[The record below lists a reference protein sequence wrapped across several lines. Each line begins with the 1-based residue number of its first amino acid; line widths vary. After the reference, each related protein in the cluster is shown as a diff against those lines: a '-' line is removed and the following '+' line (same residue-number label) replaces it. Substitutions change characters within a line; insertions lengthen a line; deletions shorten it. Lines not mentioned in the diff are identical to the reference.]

1 MQKVKVVVYLKYNC
15 IEEYTTN
22 SCIDYVLNHFKS
34 KMVTSGMP
42 LQLNE
47 HKYISNEILKVTI
60 YKEDLIYTIERVI
73 DNAKS

>member
-1 MQKVKVVVYLKYNC
+1 MVKIKVVVYLKHNC
-15 IEEYTTN
+15 IETYDTN
-22 SCIDYVLNHFKS
+22 SSLDYVLNHFKS

-47 HKYISNEILKVTI
+47 NKYISNEILKVVIT
-60 YKEDLIYTIERVI
+60 KDNLIYTMERNV